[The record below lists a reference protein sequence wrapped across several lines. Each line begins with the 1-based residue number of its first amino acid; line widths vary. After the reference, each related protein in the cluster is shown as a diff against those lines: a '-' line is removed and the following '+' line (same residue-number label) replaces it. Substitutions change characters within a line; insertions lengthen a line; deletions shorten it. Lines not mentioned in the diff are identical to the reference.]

1 MNLLVDDLPES
12 LTVDNMEYRI
22 RTDFRIYIL
31 FELLWQ
37 DDSLKPKEK
46 LKKSFTLC
54 YRDEIPRN
62 YEEAA
67 NALMWFY
74 KCGKEDNPQKKAIA
88 AKRGKTRIYSFDYD
102 DDYIFAAF
110 MSQYK
115 INLQRIKHL
124 HWWEFRAMFNSLT
137 NSNEFVKIMEYRSID
152 LKEDMPKEQK
162 AFYRKMKLIH
172 DLPLPKDEEE
182 KQQAIEDALMNGGDL
197 TGIL

>member
-1 MNLLVDDLPES
+1 MNILIDPLPE
-12 LTVDNMEYRI
+12 TVMVEDKAYKI
-22 RTDFRIYIL
+22 RTNFRIFIL

-37 DDSLKPKEK
+37 DDSLELEEK
-46 LKKSFTLC
+46 LKKSFSLC
-54 YRDEIPRN
+54 YAGDIPRN
-62 YEEAA
+62 YEAAA

-74 KCGKEDNPQKKAIA
+74 KCGKVDNPRKKSVA

-102 DDYIFAAF
+102 DDYIYAAF
-110 MSQYK
+110 MSQYG
-115 INLQRIKHL
+115 INLQRIKYL

-137 NSNEFVKIMEYRSID
+137 NSNEFVKIMEYRSVD
-152 LKEDMPKEQK
+152 LTEDMPAGQK

>member
-1 MNLLVDDLPES
+1 MNLLVDELPEAV
-12 LTVDNMEYRI
+12 TVDNRVYRI
-22 RTDFRIYIL
+22 RTNFRIFIL

-37 DDSLKPKEK
+37 DDSLELKEK
-46 LKKSFTLC
+46 IKKSFKLC

-88 AKRGKTRIYSFDYD
+88 ANRGKTRIYSFDYD

-115 INLQRIKHL
+115 INLQRIKYL

>member
-1 MNLLVDDLPES
+1 MNILVDDLPKFAMVEGRK
-12 LTVDNMEYRI
+12 YRI
-22 RTDFRIYIL
+22 RTNFRIFVL

-37 DDSLKPKEK
+37 DDSLELREK
-46 LKKSFTLC
+46 LIKSFRLC
-54 YRDEIPRN
+54 YLDEIPQN
-62 YEEAA
+62 YEEAV
-67 NALMWFY
+67 NALLWFY
-74 KCGKEDNPQKKAIA
+74 KCGKEENSQKKAIA
-88 AKRGKTRIYSFDYD
+88 AKRGKSWIYSFDHD

-115 INLQRIKHL
+115 INLQRIKYL

-137 NSNEFVKIMEYRSID
+137 NDNEFVKIMEYRSID
-152 LKEDMPKEQK
+152 LSEDMPKEQK
-162 AFYRKMKLIH
+162 AFYRKMKLLH

>member
-1 MNLLVDDLPES
+1 MNILIDRLPQS
-12 LTVDNMEYRI
+12 VIVDNQEYRI
-22 RTDFRIYIL
+22 RTNFRIFIL
-31 FELLWQ
+31 FETLWQ
-37 DDSLKPKEK
+37 DDSLEPREK
-46 LKKSFTLC
+46 LIKSLKLC
-54 YRDEIPRN
+54 YCDKIPRN

-74 KCGKEDNPQKKAIA
+74 KCGKEDNPQKQAIA

-115 INLQRIKHL
+115 INLQRIKYL

-182 KQQAIEDALMNGGDL
+182 KQQAIEEALMNGGDL